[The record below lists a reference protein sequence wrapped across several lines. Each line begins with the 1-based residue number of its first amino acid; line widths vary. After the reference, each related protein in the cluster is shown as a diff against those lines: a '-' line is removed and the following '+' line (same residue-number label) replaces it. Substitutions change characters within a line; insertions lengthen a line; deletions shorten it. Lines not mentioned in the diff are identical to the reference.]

1 MAIDIFAVVNPTP
14 NCVFLCFLFQGA
26 MMSICFKEGIK
37 ISPETLN
44 DIITGT
50 NHDVR
55 QVLHHLS
62 LWSVRDKQ
70 LSFEGI
76 KAESVKA
83 KKDIKM
89 VSLYLQSMLQYEQ
102 TLTSSN
108 CYMVFPFCFLY
119 SPSVLSTS

>member
-1 MAIDIFAVVNPTP
+1 MAIDSFAVVNPTL
-14 NCVFLCFLFQGA
+14 NYVFLCFLFQGA

-70 LSFEGI
+70 LSFEDI

-89 VSLYLQSMLQYEQ
+89 VSLYLQSMLQYKQ
-102 TLTSSN
+102 TLPSCR
-108 CYMVFPFCFLY
+108 CYIIFPFPFLY
-119 SPSVLSTS
+119 FSTS